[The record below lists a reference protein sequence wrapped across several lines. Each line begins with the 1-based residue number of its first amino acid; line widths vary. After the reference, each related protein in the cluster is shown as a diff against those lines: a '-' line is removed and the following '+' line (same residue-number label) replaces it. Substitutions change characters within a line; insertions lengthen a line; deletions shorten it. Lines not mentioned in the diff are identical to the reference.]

1 MLEHV
6 DELLRVLVLHGLNAL
21 CILREENLDLVT
33 LLLIQFQALQQELVV
48 LLLLLA
54 SVLQG
59 ATIRFLRW
67 WL

>member
-59 ATIRFLRW
+59 ATVRFLRG

>member
-59 ATIRFLRW
+59 ATVRFLRW